1 MTAAHHAEMTVNAAD
16 LFPAEVWNAFRQSDT
31 QAARAIVVLMQG
43 IFIVG
48 IVLYTI
54 VLVTL

>member
-1 MTAAHHAEMTVNAAD
+1 MTAEHHAEASVNAAD
-16 LFPAEVWNAFRQSDT
+16 LFPAEEWGAFRQSDS